1 MSNDKVVKKE
11 VIKRVKTVKVKITT
25 PFRYG
30 KKEHSGITRLPI
42 DVANWMVNK
51 RFGKRL

>member
-25 PFRYG
+25 PFRYD
-30 KKEHSGITRLPI
+30 KKEHSGITRLPV
-42 DVANWMVNK
+42 DVAKWMKNN
-51 RFGKRL
+51 RFGKIL